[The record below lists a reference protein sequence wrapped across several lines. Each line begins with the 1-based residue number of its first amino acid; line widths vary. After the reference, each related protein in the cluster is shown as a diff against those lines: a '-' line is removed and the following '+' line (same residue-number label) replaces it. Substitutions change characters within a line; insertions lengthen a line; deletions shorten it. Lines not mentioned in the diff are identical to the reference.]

1 MTATLQPRRA
11 ATTRPQ
17 PRSAPP
23 ERDRR
28 KLQRVDELDGLST
41 QWRRALDAA
50 QTALQAAPA
59 VLQSEPL
66 RGRTT
71 LLKAERTET
80 AHLLEGLA
88 HDFQVK
94 AWLSDLEI
102 PSWNMFRLLG
112 LPEHVEACVFDLED
126 VLTGSPALHVA
137 AWSETFNALASER
150 GSREAERFAPF
161 DPRRDYFEHLRARPR
176 LDGVRAFL
184 ASRGIKLPEGSSD
197 DPPGCT
203 TVHALANLKQQAL
216 VRRLHT
222 GGLSAFAG
230 SRRYLQLVRRAG
242 LRCAAVSASANT
254 QTILEQTEL
263 AGLVNATVD
272 GTVMLTQGLR
282 SSPAPDVPLAA
293 CWQLDVR
300 PDLTA
305 VFASTADGVAAGR
318 AAGLAL
324 VVGIGEP
331 AVQQSMR
338 EHGADLVAASLRE
351 VLDRR
356 LAAAR

>member
-1 MTATLQPRRA
+1 MATVLEPRRA
-11 ATTRPQ
+11 ELTRPQ
-17 PRSAPP
+17 PRSAPTD
-23 ERDRR
+23 RGRR
-28 KLQRVDELDGLST
+28 KLRNVDELDGLSSA
-41 QWRRALDAA
+41 WRRALDAA
-50 QTALQAAPA
+50 QTALQSAPA
-59 VLQSEPL
+59 VLHDEPL
-66 RGRTT
+66 RGRST
-71 LLKAERTET
+71 LLKAERTQT
-80 AHLLEGLA
+80 AHLLEDLA

-94 AWLSDLEI
+94 AWLSDLEV
-102 PSWNMFRLLG
+102 PAWNMYRLLG

-150 GSREAERFAPF
+150 GGREAEHFAPF

-184 ASRGIKLPEGSSD
+184 ASRGIRLPEGGPD
-197 DPPGCT
+197 DPPGCQ
-203 TVHALANLKQQAL
+203 TVHALANLKQQSL
-216 VRRLHT
+216 LRRLHA

-230 SRRYLQLVRRAG
+230 SRRYLQLARRAG

-263 AGLVNATVD
+263 AELINATID

-305 VFASTADGVAAGR
+305 AFASTAEGVASGR

-331 AVQQSMR
+331 SVQPSMHER
-338 EHGADLVAASLRE
+338 GADVVAGSLRE
-351 VLDRR
+351 LLDRR
-356 LAAAR
+356 LVAAR